1 MIENGVAKDYYESR
15 ETGAAKVNLKVQLP
29 PDMVCDHC
37 VFQWW
42 YKTGNIYISMVHVD
56 RCCVYDSKHYCRI
69 LNNIV

>member
-1 MIENGVAKDYYESR
+1 MIENGVAKDYYESK

-42 YKTGNIYISMVHVD
+42 YKTGNDIDID
-56 RCCVYDSKHYCRI
+56 GTCRCRSVMCV
-69 LNNIV
+69 